1 MVTIYFLFSCHSQI
15 ANAAVTMH
23 AVTLIHI
30 GIWALFNIT
39 FAWKISLNKCAIE
52 TSTRNI
58 VTTITDGFIVT
69 SPFISK
75 NTH

>member
-39 FAWKISLNKCAIE
+39 FA
-52 TSTRNI
+52 
-58 VTTITDGFIVT
+58 
-69 SPFISK
+69 
-75 NTH
+75 